1 MKSHMFC
8 ADGFQNPVMHGAE
21 GCRVEHFSGFR
32 GREHI
37 GIIRVLFVFFHQNL
51 HGALRKCQQ
60 AQGVFRFWLADNKL
74 MVDAADAFGNGKCS
88 LLHVQ
93 IFPEQGQQFSPA
105 QAAGQFQ
112 IERCKHA
119 ALLRFVQIWPDQF
132 FRQHFHFFSHRFRG
146 FAVCCRIAQNELFC
160 DGLIETFPQD
170 SEDTLHNAWA
180 ERRFFQRNVAVVVI
194 SAVLAH
200 LVDRAL
206 NLNGAQL
213 FQRAVTQ
220 RGKEM
225 VFHAVAVELLRIR
238 ADLRLDKYLVPQR
251 HPCLHGVLPRAGRV
265 KLLAFFDRCFQLFFD
280 FCLRFPENIFRD
292 DLSVLV
298 IPGGISALPAS
309 IFPFADAAFAVGSLF
324 AHVNSS
330 FSGSSHN
337 YHKHSEIASTF
348 CAQAHFCSVDCRFSQ
363 PRKFSRE
370 TTMRLPI

>member
-1 MKSHMFC
+1 M
-8 ADGFQNPVMHGAE
+8 
-21 GCRVEHFSGFR
+21 
-32 GREHI
+32 
-37 GIIRVLFVFFHQNL
+37 
-51 HGALRKCQQ
+51 
-60 AQGVFRFWLADNKL
+60 
-74 MVDAADAFGNGKCS
+74 
-88 LLHVQ
+88 
-93 IFPEQGQQFSPA
+93 
-105 QAAGQFQ
+105 
-112 IERCKHA
+112 
-119 ALLRFVQIWPDQF
+119 
-132 FRQHFHFFSHRFRG
+132 
-146 FAVCCRIAQNELFC
+146 
-160 DGLIETFPQD
+160 
-170 SEDTLHNAWA
+170 HNAGA

-238 ADLRLDKYLVPQR
+238 ADLRLDKHLVPQR

-309 IFPFADAAFAVGSLF
+309 VLPFADAAFAVGSLF

-348 CAQAHFCSVDCRFSQ
+348 CAQAHFCSVDWRFSQ

>member
-1 MKSHMFC
+1 M
-8 ADGFQNPVMHGAE
+8 
-21 GCRVEHFSGFR
+21 
-32 GREHI
+32 
-37 GIIRVLFVFFHQNL
+37 
-51 HGALRKCQQ
+51 
-60 AQGVFRFWLADNKL
+60 
-74 MVDAADAFGNGKCS
+74 
-88 LLHVQ
+88 
-93 IFPEQGQQFSPA
+93 
-105 QAAGQFQ
+105 
-112 IERCKHA
+112 
-119 ALLRFVQIWPDQF
+119 
-132 FRQHFHFFSHRFRG
+132 
-146 FAVCCRIAQNELFC
+146 
-160 DGLIETFPQD
+160 
-170 SEDTLHNAWA
+170 
-180 ERRFFQRNVAVVVI
+180 AVVVI

-238 ADLRLDKYLVPQR
+238 ADLRLDKHLVPQR
-251 HPCLHGVLPRAGRV
+251 HPCLNGVLPRAGRV

-280 FCLRFPENIFRD
+280 FCLRFSENIFRD